1 MSNVGPR
8 HDLEI
13 RLVQPTD
20 FDQWQALWDGYNAF
34 YGRKDDT
41 ALPSAISGLTW
52 SRFFDAYEPMHAFVA
67 VRNKT
72 LFGLAHILFHRSTIS
87 LDSVCYLRDLY
98 TLESARGAGIGR
110 ALIEAACRYAANAGC
125 SNFYWQTHETNATA
139 MQLYDKVAQKTGFV
153 VYSKTL

>member
-13 RLVQPTD
+13 RLVQPSD

-41 ALPSAISGLTW
+41 ALPSAITGLTW

-67 VRNKT
+67 VRNET
-72 LFGLAHILFHRSTIS
+72 LFASRTSSSTAAPSRLIL
-87 LDSVCYLRDLY
+87 
-98 TLESARGAGIGR
+98 SAICAICTR
-110 ALIEAACRYAANAGC
+110 LNPHAAPA
-125 SNFYWQTHETNATA
+125 
-139 MQLYDKVAQKTGFV
+139 
-153 VYSKTL
+153 